1 MLREGCPE
9 AIKNCSGHFSKF
21 LDPQVRNTLLTD
33 ISRFLALEEDN
44 NEPAPDLKG
53 KMTAIQEGP
62 YKALRIYF
70 QGASSNPREAK
81 VLSSY
86 TLNGL
91 TFSTF
96 TRHRGNSFV
105 LIRRPSLPSVPARI
119 ESMLQISANEIYF
132 VVRYFLKTLSDDP
145 FDKYPV
151 LQSSLWSQDLGQ
163 LVVIKPQDV
172 ESHFACLAFEW
183 RGTDSLAIVSLSR
196 VFSSSPCHQLM
207 LTSPTG
213 ILNQFFVSHCF
224 SLFLTLP
231 PFFCDP
237 FLSCLHIQL
246 FIGIQGSII
255 FWDFQLL
262 LDLMLDRL
270 LSRP

>member
-33 ISRFLALEEDN
+33 ISRFLALEDD
-44 NEPAPDLKG
+44 NEPTPDLKG
-53 KMTAIQEGP
+53 KMTAIPEGP
-62 YKALRIYF
+62 YKALQIHF
-70 QGASSNPREAK
+70 QGASSTPREAK

-86 TLNGL
+86 SLNGL

-96 TRHRGNSFV
+96 ARHRGNSFV
-105 LIRRPSLPSVPARI
+105 LIRRPSFPSLPAQI

-132 VVRYFLKTLSDDP
+132 VVRYFLKPVSDDP

-163 LVVIKPQDV
+163 LVVVKPQDI

-196 VFSSSPCHQLM
+196 VFSSSPCHKFI
-207 LTSPTG
+207 LTFPTG
-213 ILNQFFVSHCF
+213 ILTQFFVSHR
-224 SLFLTLP
+224 FLDLASD
-231 PFFCDP
+231 FC
-237 FLSCLHIQL
+237 
-246 FIGIQGSII
+246 
-255 FWDFQLL
+255 
-262 LDLMLDRL
+262 DLMLNKL
-270 LSRP
+270 LADLNTSLKKNVTGT